1 MLLSLNLMK
10 LKASAMLL
18 MWPPVPPRI
27 PGVKHCNAWEPRIEI
42 TRGDEILSSCACFNS
57 FVDRNYATH
66 VLCPSSLN

>member
-42 TRGDEILSSCACFNS
+42 TRGDEVCAS
-57 FVDRNYATH
+57 
-66 VLCPSSLN
+66 